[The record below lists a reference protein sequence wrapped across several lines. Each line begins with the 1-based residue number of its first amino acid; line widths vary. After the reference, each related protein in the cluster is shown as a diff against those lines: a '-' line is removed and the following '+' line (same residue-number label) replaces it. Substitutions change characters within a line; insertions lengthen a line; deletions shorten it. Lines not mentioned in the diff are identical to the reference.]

1 MRRRAL
7 PRLRALILWVAVAPV
22 AVLLTGCFSSPP
34 QIVALVPAAG
44 STQLGAT
51 TPVEVVF
58 DQPVVRASVASHFG
72 ICALKSGRCIA
83 GLPGCPN
90 LAAAFSAPPDAP
102 CRVRWLSSPPRFI
115 FYHPRALFAPNTKY
129 QFTLAAGIASSGG
142 TLNSLDH
149 TWDLTSAAAP
159 VLTGSTPG
167 NGATGVARDTA
178 LTLSFSRAMSRAA
191 VATAVRLT
199 PAGDGLRVF
208 ANGSDPSTFEVIPDQ
223 PLDPGTAYT
232 LRISRRATDAQGQP
246 ISAALAIHFTTGA
259 FSAGAHSLV
268 LAGPPGAA
276 ASVVLLGQL
285 SAPTGGEPIPAEVVF
300 RAPLC
305 DVAHGCGRVGMGRP
319 TEALTQAALSP
330 GAHWLAVVGTGLTTP
345 GPAGPI
351 LDIVDLSTG
360 QVQLR
365 LSGARWPAWSPDGST
380 VAFVAG
386 GAQVELYR
394 PASGSLS
401 ALSTSAPA
409 SGPVVWT
416 GAGDALAVPVGPSD
430 TGARGVE
437 LVAPT
442 LGARYPLPGVRGEVL
457 RIVAAPTGEEMAV
470 EVASSSS
477 SGGSVTWVTDPSTG
491 RPPQRVG
498 VGVVPVGFADP
509 SSLIAAVT
517 TATGDVRLERI
528 DLGTGGSSPLAEAA
542 GTPDLNGAALAP
554 DGRQLAYLDTTAAG
568 TVEAVIANADGTGPV
583 PLAPPAG
590 GLTPVAVSFGR

>member
-1 MRRRAL
+1 MRRRTL
-7 PRLRALILWVAVAPV
+7 SRLHGLILWVAVAPV
-22 AVLLTGCFSSPP
+22 ALLLTGCFSSPP

-44 STQLGAT
+44 STQLGAN

-72 ICALKSGRCIA
+72 VCALRSGRCIA

-90 LAAAFSAPPDAP
+90 LTAAFSAPPDAP

-129 QFTLAAGIASSGG
+129 QFSLSAGIASAGG
-142 TLNSLDH
+142 TVNSLDH
-149 TWDLTSAAAP
+149 TWDLTSAPAP
-159 VLTGSTPG
+159 VLTGSTPS
-167 NGATGVARDTA
+167 NGATGVTRDTA

-191 VATAVRLT
+191 VAAAVRLT
-199 PAGDGLRVF
+199 PPGDGLRVF

-232 LRISRRATDAQGQP
+232 LRISRRATDAHGQP
-246 ISAALAIHFTTGA
+246 ISAPLAIHFTTGA

-268 LAGPPGAA
+268 LAGPPGGA

-305 DVAHGCGRVGMGRP
+305 DVAGGCGRVGMGRP
-319 TEALTQAALSP
+319 TEAITQAALSP
-330 GAHWLAVVGTGLTTP
+330 DAHWLAVVATGLTTP
-345 GPAGPI
+345 GPASPI

-386 GAQVELYR
+386 GAQVELYQ

-401 ALSTSAPA
+401 ALPTGAPP
-409 SGPVVWT
+409 SGPVIWT
-416 GAGDALAVPVGPSD
+416 GAGDALAVPVGSSD
-430 TGARGVE
+430 TSAGGVD
-437 LVAPT
+437 LVAPS

-457 RIVAAPTGEEMAV
+457 RIVAAPTGEEVAV

-477 SGGSVTWVTDPSTG
+477 SGAPVTWVTDPSSG
-491 RPPQRVG
+491 RPPERVG
-498 VGVVPVGFADP
+498 AGVVPIGFTDTA
-509 SSLIAAVT
+509 SLIAAVS
-517 TATGDVRLERI
+517 TASGDVRLERI
-528 DLGTGGSSPLAEAA
+528 DLGTGGSSPLAEAP
-542 GTPDLNGAALAP
+542 GTPSLSGAALAP
-554 DGRQLAYLDTTAAG
+554 DGRQIAYLDTTPAG
-568 TVEAVIANADGTGPV
+568 TVEAVIANADGTGAT
-583 PLAPPAG
+583 PLAPPPG
-590 GLTPVAVSFGR
+590 GLTPLAVSFGR